1 MENIYQ
7 ISQTESK
14 CTGCGACMNVCPHG
28 AIRMVARDG
37 YFVYPEIDVKLC
49 NKCGLCLK
57 KCPSAPPAQPGMKT
71 DGDFPKIYGGYVQD
85 ETIRK
90 ESSSGGVFTV
100 LAEYMLKRGG
110 VVCGAAFATRG
121 TEVLHIIVD
130 KRSELP
136 RLRGS
141 KYVQSSI
148 GMVYRELLELLKK
161 GKSVLFIGTPCQ
173 VAALKSVVSANKWQE
188 QLLTVDL
195 LCAGAPP
202 QKLFTQFVNAVT
214 GGQAE
219 TAHDIKMRDKTSS
232 GWHDCTQTLT
242 YQGGVYRSHKL
253 QNPYF
258 RVMKARLSARKSC
271 WNCRY
276 AQIPRQG
283 DFSLGDLW
291 GVAETALH
299 ITDEKGVSAICIN
312 NEKASQI
319 LQEIR
324 PSLALLER
332 VEIDAVGATNNLR
345 VHCYPHPNYERFWDY
360 LRGGG
365 DFISAVEKFTTLAD
379 GIAILNFHDSR
390 GNYGSALTGFA
401 MQEIIRKMVGFAP
414 VHISLWD
421 GFKEEIS
428 DLRDFTKENILE
440 TRPCWSDSLLRNYNK
455 YFQTFI
461 VGPDVV
467 WKNCGYFGNFNK
479 FFLDFVEFS
488 KNIASY
494 APSFKTKTMTDFVVG
509 KGEVEVSPEQILE
522 RKRLLKRFTH
532 ISVREDFGVDICR
545 DIFDV
550 NAELVLDPTLLLDA
564 EDYMKL
570 MRFASE
576 EITSE
581 TIVTYFLNRSNISS
595 GVVEA
600 LEDGRPVKN
609 MVSGG
614 DYSDL
619 YRGQGL
625 HRTGVKMADWL
636 RLIHDCKCL
645 ATDSYHGM
653 IFAIVFRKPFILI
666 RHSKESLT
674 VSYKLDSLLKLLG
687 IENRFADSKAD
698 FERLLATEMDWVTIE
713 RNLAKWREK
722 SENYLAKVLADN
734 KPNPT
739 RQWLE
744 SLEILDTQRM
754 AERNAAMRTESQY
767 GYIERIVRRLFR
779 AALHPC
785 RTSKAVVSRICK
797 RIGVHKN
804 I

>member
-14 CTGCGACMNVCPHG
+14 CTGCGACMNVCPRC
-28 AIRMVARDG
+28 AIKMVARKG
-37 YFVYPEIDVKLC
+37 YFVYPEIDNARC

-57 KCPSAPPAQPGMKT
+57 KCPSAPPAHPGMRT
-71 DGDFPKIYGGYVQD
+71 DGDFPLIYGAYVRD
-85 ETIRK
+85 DNIRK
-90 ESSSGGVFTV
+90 ESSSGGIFTA
-100 LAEYMLKRGG
+100 LAEYVLKRGG
-110 VVCGAAFATRG
+110 VVCGAAFAKQG
-121 TEVLHIIVD
+121 TEVSHIIVEKLSD
-130 KRSELP
+130 LSQ
-136 RLRGS
+136 LRGS
-141 KYVQSSI
+141 KYVQSATGLI
-148 GMVYRELLELLKK
+148 YRDCLELLKK
-161 GKSVLFIGTPCQ
+161 GRSLLFVGTPCQ
-173 VAALKSVVSANKWQE
+173 VAAFKAVVDCQRWKE

-195 LCAGAPP
+195 LCAGVAP
-202 QKLFTQFVNAVT
+202 QNLFTQYVNAIT
-214 GGQAE
+214 NGQSE
-219 TAHDIKMRDKTSS
+219 TAYGIKMRDKSPG
-232 GWHDCTQTLT
+232 GWHDWCHTIM
-242 YQGGVYRSHKL
+242 YRDGVYHSVKT
-253 QNPYF
+253 QDPYY
-258 RVMKARLSARKSC
+258 RAMKARLSARKSC

-283 DFSLGDLW
+283 DFTIGDLW

-299 ITDEKGVSAICIN
+299 ITDEKGVSAICVN
-312 NEKASQI
+312 NEKASRI

-479 FFLDFVEFS
+479 FFFDFVEFS

-570 MRFASE
+570 TRFASE

-581 TIVTYFLNRSNISS
+581 TIVTYFLNRSNMSS
-595 GVVEA
+595 GVAEA

-609 MVSGG
+609 MISGG

-645 ATDSYHGM
+645 VTDSYHGM

-674 VSYKLDSLLKLLG
+674 VSHKLDSLLKLLG
-687 IENRFADSKAD
+687 IENRFADSKED

-713 RNLAKWREK
+713 HNLAKWRKK
-722 SENYLAKVLADN
+722 SEDYLAKVLADN

-744 SLEILDTQRM
+744 SLEILDAQRM
-754 AERNAAMRTESQY
+754 AERKVAMRAELQHCC
-767 GYIERIVRRLFR
+767 IERIARRLFR

-785 RTSKAVVSRICK
+785 RASKAVASRICK
-797 RIGVHKN
+797 RIGIHKHK
-804 I
+804 